1 MTTTTDQHWLE
12 LADAPAIEGL
22 RFRRPRGD
30 DDDFEAMAR
39 VIHAANAHD
48 EIPWRPSATNLRE
61 ELEGSSRCD
70 PATDIVLAE
79 LNGRVMASAGAD
91 RVVRD
96 GIATYELWGHVV
108 PELRRRGLGTA
119 LLRENLRR
127 MDERGAAEP
136 DGQRV
141 EPRAFVEDTEAG
153 HRAILTAAG
162 LEPIRYFFLMLRPTL
177 DDIPATPLPDGLK
190 IRPVSADQH
199 RAIFDAENEA
209 FRDHWQAAEHTDDDF
224 DQVFRKSD
232 LRTDLWV
239 VAWEGDEVAAVVQNW
254 IWTDENASLGVS
266 RGWLEKISVRRA
278 WRRRGLGR
286 AVTAEALR
294 RLRDAGMSEGM
305 LGVDAENP
313 SGALGLYEGLG
324 FEVHQRAAAYG
335 PHKPRSGE

>member
-12 LADAPAIEGL
+12 LEDAPAIEGL

-30 DDDFEAMAR
+30 DGDFEAMAR
-39 VIHAANAHD
+39 VIHAANEHD
-48 EIPWRPSATNLRE
+48 DIPWRPTATNLRE
-61 ELEGSSRCD
+61 ELEGSTGCD
-70 PATDIVLAE
+70 PSVDMVLAE
-79 LNGRVMASAGAD
+79 VDGRIVASAGVE
-91 RVVRD
+91 RVMRD
-96 GIATYELWGHVV
+96 GLATYELWGHVAPQV
-108 PELRRRGLGTA
+108 RRRGLGRA
-119 LLRENLRR
+119 LLQENLRR
-127 MDERGAAEP
+127 MEERGVAEP
-136 DGQRV
+136 AGQAFQPRV
-141 EPRAFVEDTEAG
+141 HAEATEHG
-153 HRAILTAAG
+153 HRAILAAAG
-162 LEPIRYFFLMLRPTL
+162 FEPIRYFFLMRRLTL
-177 DDIPATPLPDGLK
+177 DDIPDAPLPSGLE

-199 RAIFDAENEA
+199 RAIFDAESEA
-209 FRDHWQAAEHTDDDF
+209 FRDHWQAREHTDEDF
-224 DQVFRKSD
+224 ETLFHKSD

-239 VAWEGDEVAAVVQNW
+239 VAWDGDEVAAVVQNW
-254 IWTDENASLGVS
+254 IWSDENASLGVA

-313 SGALGLYEGLG
+313 SGALGLYSGLG